1 MKVIRNFMSMG
12 VESLETELPHVSVET
27 KSEGNILLQKENGI
41 LNQES
46 GITFGSHGT
55 EEPGKK
61 EVNTLPENSIP
72 KDAVD
77 EWPAP
82 KQIHTFYMVKYRL
95 YDDQKTKSQ
104 LDQADRELKKLNQA
118 RYQLTDK
125 IRAKKTERAQVYS
138 QLRTYIDESKQYKQ
152 IIDEKR
158 KEIEPLHQAL
168 GKLRNS
174 NAGGKEKSFICS
186 SEEEL
191 NDVIKRLEYRIQ
203 HESNSLSEEK
213 QIIREIKQF
222 EGTREKVIANAVVT
236 AKIKDSMGGKESIQ
250 DQVKQIGSGL
260 DGARKDK
267 KEVQTK
273 VDKLDKEKKALEA
286 VIEALEEEEKTI
298 SGEKE
303 KIYERIRELRKQL
316 DQGNAPYYKNRTTL
330 IKARELAASKDVQG
344 LRDLANTE
352 VDTFLSLWS
361 STKAFRDDYERRIL
375 PSLDMRQLSRDG
387 RMRNPDEK
395 PLVVREPPP
404 PAQTETVAKPQPK
417 QVKEDSTSINQKEKS
432 TKQPK
437 EPSKE
442 VPIPESIVEV
452 TAVKDAEVTAVKDAE
467 YEKSEKDHHLPVK
480 KKVDEAQLKE
490 LKREEEIAKAKQ
502 AQERKKK
509 LAEKAAAKAAIKAQ
523 KEAEK
528 KQKDRE
534 KKAKKKAAAS
544 VSVSTE
550 EPTEA
555 TGDMVSETGT
565 ADEAVQAVAAP
576 KSKERKERTTVRL
589 RGKGKGPDSL
599 PKIILKRKKAT
610 NYWTWAAAIA
620 AILAVLLSVLG
631 YYYMM

>member
-1 MKVIRNFMSMG
+1 MSMA
-12 VESLETELPHVSVET
+12 VESLETELPNISVET
-27 KSEGNILLQKENGI
+27 NLEGSILLQKENGI

-55 EEPGKK
+55 EEPAKK

-138 QLRTYIDESKQYKQ
+138 QLRTFIDESKQYRQ

-174 NAGGKEKSFICS
+174 NTGGREKSFLCT

-191 NDVIKRLEYRIQ
+191 NDVIKSLEYRIQ
-203 HESNSLSEEK
+203 HESIPLSEEK
-213 QIIREIKQF
+213 QIVREIKQL
-222 EGTREKVIANAVVT
+222 EGTREKVIANAVVR
-236 AKIKDSMGGKESIQ
+236 AKIEESHGGKESIQ

-260 DGARKDK
+260 DGVRKEK
-267 KEVQTK
+267 KEVQAK
-273 VDKLDKEKKALEA
+273 VDQLDKEKKAIEE
-286 VIEALEEEEKTI
+286 VIEALEAEEKTI
-298 SGEKE
+298 SENRE

-330 IKARELAASKDVQG
+330 IKARELAASKDVEG

-352 VDTFLSLWS
+352 VDTFISLWS

-404 PAQTETVAKPQPK
+404 PAPTEMVAKPLPK

-432 TKQPK
+432 TKQQK

-442 VPIPESIVEV
+442 VPIPERIVEV
-452 TAVKDAEVTAVKDAE
+452 SSVKDDEF
-467 YEKSEKDHHLPVK
+467 EKPEKDPLPVK
-480 KKVDEAQLKE
+480 AKVDEAKLKE

-509 LAEKAAAKAAIKAQ
+509 LAEKAAAKAAIKTQ

-534 KKAKKKAAAS
+534 KKAKKKATAS
-544 VSVSTE
+544 VSVATE

-555 TGDMVSETGT
+555 TADMVSETGT

-576 KSKERKERTTVRL
+576 KTKERKEKATVRP
-589 RGKGKGPDSL
+589 RGKAKGPDSL

-620 AILAVLLSVLG
+620 AMLAVLLSALG

>member
-1 MKVIRNFMSMG
+1 MA
-12 VESLETELPHVSVET
+12 VESLETELPNVSVET
-27 KSEGNILLQKENGI
+27 KLEGSILLQKENGI

-118 RYQLTDK
+118 RYQLSDK

-138 QLRTYIDESKQYKQ
+138 QLRTFIDESKQYRQ

-174 NAGGKEKSFICS
+174 NTGGREKSFLCT

-191 NDVIKRLEYRIQ
+191 NDVIKSLEYRIQ
-203 HESNSLSEEK
+203 HESIPLSEEK
-213 QIIREIKQF
+213 QIIREIKQL
-222 EGTREKVIANAVVT
+222 EGTREKVIANAVVR
-236 AKIKDSMGGKESIQ
+236 AKIEDSHGGKESIQ

-260 DGARKDK
+260 DGVRKEK
-267 KEVQTK
+267 KEVQAK
-273 VDKLDKEKKALEA
+273 VDQLDKEKKAIEDVIKALEA
-286 VIEALEEEEKTI
+286 EEKTI
-298 SGEKE
+298 SEDRE

-330 IKARELAASKDVQG
+330 IKARELAASKDVEG

-352 VDTFLSLWS
+352 VDTFISLWS

-404 PAQTETVAKPQPK
+404 PAPTEIVAKPQPK
-417 QVKEDSTSINQKEKS
+417 QVKEDSTSVNQKEKS
-432 TKQPK
+432 TKQQK

-442 VPIPESIVEV
+442 VPIPERIVEV
-452 TAVKDAEVTAVKDAE
+452 PIPVRDDEF
-467 YEKSEKDHHLPVK
+467 EKPEKDPLPVK
-480 KKVDEAQLKE
+480 TKVDEAKLKE

-509 LAEKAAAKAAIKAQ
+509 LAEKA
-523 KEAEK
+523 
-528 KQKDRE
+528 DRE
-534 KKAKKKAAAS
+534 KKAKKKATAS
-544 VSVSTE
+544 VSVATE

-555 TGDMVSETGT
+555 TADEAETGT

-576 KSKERKERTTVRL
+576 KTKERKEKATVRP
-589 RGKGKGPDSL
+589 RGKAKGPDSL

-620 AILAVLLSVLG
+620 AMLAVLLSALG